1 MMIDGANG
9 FDSAAGFDG
18 ADGFDD
24 LVPDLCLVF

>member
-1 MMIDGANG
+1 MMIDGADG